1 MLTTTASPPIIHVLV
16 INNLLLFNLWFQM
29 VEEGHQSMYVF
40 EGTDYSKEPSS
51 ADQKAF
57 DELIEGIYI

>member
-1 MLTTTASPPIIHVLV
+1 
-16 INNLLLFNLWFQM
+16 M
-29 VEEGHQSMYVF
+29 VEEGPQNMYVF

>member
-16 INNLLLFNLWFQM
+16 INNLLFNLWFQM